1 MIIRIMNLRFINR
14 EFELSSLSEKFNSGK
29 FELVILYGRRRIGK
43 TFMLEK
49 LLSKTGGI
57 YFLSDKGGT
66 LRNGERFKRLV
77 SEYFGEQPIE
87 SNDFADIFE
96 HIAENS
102 DERTLIVMDEFP
114 YLIEKDDSVPSL
126 FQRIIDQA
134 LLKSSVMLILCGSSI
149 SMMEESVLSNR
160 SPLYGRRTMSIR
172 LDEVAFSRV
181 SEFFPRNNFA
191 RNVEFH
197 SILGGMPHYLRKF
210 SDRLSTKENVA
221 NVIFSKSGGLY
232 EEVDFI
238 LREEFR
244 SPETYKNIM
253 GAIATGSSRLVHISD
268 KTGIKETD
276 IRKYINNLISLG
288 LIKRLTSVHDTKG
301 RRGIYALDNNFFAFW
316 FRFVEPF
323 KSYLEI
329 GNQEGAMAHFNADF
343 NSFVGKQVENLV
355 RCQFLNRLIPFQIHR
370 SGVFWSS
377 GIEIDAVAL
386 NREKK
391 EIAFV
396 EVKWKENVDCR
407 QICTD
412 LMTKSMQYPRGG
424 LRSSY
429 FVIARSFRNECEDC
443 HAVRLERLIGK
454 R

>member
-1 MIIRIMNLRFINR
+1 MNLKFINR
-14 EFELSSLSEKFNSGK
+14 ELELLSLSEKFDSGK
-29 FELVILYGRRRIGK
+29 FELVILYGKRRVGK

-49 LLSKTGGI
+49 LLSESKGI

-87 SNDFADIFE
+87 SNDFYDIFG
-96 HIAENS
+96 HIAKKS
-102 DERTLIVMDEFP
+102 GDRALIVIDEFP
-114 YLIEKDDSVPSL
+114 YLIEKDDSIPSL
-126 FQRIIDQA
+126 FQRIVDQ
-134 LLKSSVMLILCGSSI
+134 LLLRSRVMLVLCGSSI
-149 SMMEESVLSNR
+149 SMVEDSVLSHR
-160 SPLYGRRTMSIR
+160 SPLYGRRTMSMR
-172 LDEVAFSRV
+172 LDDIAFTRLP
-181 SEFFPRNNFA
+181 EFFPHNNFL
-191 RNVEFH
+191 RNVEFY

-221 NVIFSKSGGLY
+221 SVIFNKSGSLY

-253 GAIATGSSRLVHISD
+253 GAIASGSSRLVHISD

-301 RRGIYALDNNFFAFW
+301 WKGIYVLDNNFFAFW

-329 GNQEGAMAHFNADF
+329 DNQNNAMACFNENF
-343 NSFVGKQVENLV
+343 NSFVGKRVENLV
-355 RCQFLNRLIPFQIHR
+355 RTQLLHRFIPFPIYR

-396 EVKWKENVDCR
+396 EVKWKENVNCR
-407 QICTD
+407 QICSD
-412 LMTKSMQYPRGG
+412 LMTKSEQYPHKGFK
-424 LRSSY
+424 SSY
-429 FVIARSFRNECEDC
+429 FIVARSFRNECKDC
-443 HAVRLERLIGK
+443 HAVRLEKLIEK
-454 R
+454 QF